1 MRNYLNPGIAT
12 YYSSTFKPQLVLNSA
27 QMRIRHTKQDRC
39 EQPEFTA
46 RQTGDTI
53 ASNLVGLTAPVWLF
67 PDALK
72 PQK

>member
-1 MRNYLNPGIAT
+1 
-12 YYSSTFKPQLVLNSA
+12 
-27 QMRIRHTKQDRC
+27 MRIRHTKQDRC

-53 ASNLVGLTAPVWLF
+53 GSNLVGLTAPVWQF